1 MLNRKCLF
9 LLQIIDTS
17 NVYDNINLG
26 RRNEI
31 QWPNEDWR
39 MNGGRNGWGAWTPVV
54 GMEGTVV
61 HRWSPFH
68 RDIQKRSHID
78 KPIVL
83 VRIGDKY
90 VPIVESGVIDQSNEQ
105 NTTV

>member
-1 MLNRKCLF
+1 M
-9 LLQIIDTS
+9 
-17 NVYDNINLG
+17 
-26 RRNEI
+26 
-31 QWPNEDWR
+31 P
-39 MNGGRNGWGAWTPVV
+39 AV
-54 GMEGTVV
+54 GMEGTVI

-83 VRIGDKY
+83 VQIGDKY
-90 VPIVESGVIDQSNEQ
+90 VPIVESGVQDQSNEQ

>member
-1 MLNRKCLF
+1 M
-9 LLQIIDTS
+9 
-17 NVYDNINLG
+17 YDNINLG

-31 QWPNEDWR
+31 QWPNEEWR
-39 MNGGRNGWGAWTPVV
+39 VNGGRNGWGSWVPAV
-54 GMEGTVV
+54 GMEGTVI

-83 VRIGDKY
+83 VQIGDKY
-90 VPIVESGVIDQSNEQ
+90 VPIVEFGVQDLSSEQ
-105 NTTV
+105 TSIMI